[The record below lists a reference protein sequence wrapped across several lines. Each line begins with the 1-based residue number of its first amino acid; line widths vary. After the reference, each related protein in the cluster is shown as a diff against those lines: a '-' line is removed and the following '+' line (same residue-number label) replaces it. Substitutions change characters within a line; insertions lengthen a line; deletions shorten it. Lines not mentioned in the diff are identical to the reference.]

1 VSFRGP
7 GPRPGGSPVLWLYL
21 HFPHLLLDHV
31 RRSQDATGALAIVDG
46 AGQGVVQACPT
57 ARDLGVTPGMRLK
70 TALGL
75 APDLNILRA
84 DAKQEAWLLEDQARW
99 LYHYAAHITLAPP
112 DGLWAE
118 VSSLQKLYGGLPAI
132 WQTVEQALTERQL
145 TAWVAIGHT
154 PLAARLLAHTGKGE
168 CTADK
173 GHILTAL
180 GNLPLQAAGFDKKS
194 CTRLQ
199 RLGLNTLGEVFALP
213 APELARRLSPE
224 LLAIIQKIQGTRA
237 DPKAPWRPPHTFR
250 QRADFIQE
258 VEHAQGLLF
267 SLQRILAELEE
278 DLCWRQQDTDT
289 LLLVLQHRHEEPTRL
304 RIRTTGPEHRAEV
317 FLKLIQLKLDQQPLR
332 APVTGLVLAVKRFTG
347 REAPGGQDLLGE
359 TQDLN
364 EAWHTLISRLQAR
377 LGEQALKQ
385 LAPMDDHR
393 PEHAWSASEVRKP
406 GKRQDGASAQL
417 PHRPLWLLKGPRPLE
432 QTPVA
437 WHSGPERISGGWWD
451 GQRVHRD
458 YYIARLPGGELA
470 WVFRDVNDGWF
481 IHGWFG

>member
-1 VSFRGP
+1 M
-7 GPRPGGSPVLWLYL
+7 LWLYL
-21 HFPHLLLDHV
+21 HFPHLLLDHIQ
-31 RRSQDATGALAIVDG
+31 RNQDSGGALVIVDG
-46 AGQGVVQACPT
+46 AGQAVTQACPT
-57 ARDLGVTPGMRLK
+57 ARELGVEVGMRLK

-75 APDLNILRA
+75 APNVHIMQA
-84 DAKQEAWLLEDQARW
+84 EPKQEDWLLEDQARW

-145 TAWVAIGHT
+145 TAWIAIGHT
-154 PLAARLLAHTGKGE
+154 PLAARLLALTGKGE

-199 RLGLNTLGEVFALP
+199 RLGLSTLSHVFALP

-224 LLAIIQKIQGTRA
+224 LLGTVQRIQGTRA
-237 DPKAPWRPPHTFR
+237 DPKAPWQPPHTFR
-250 QRADFIQE
+250 HRADFIQE
-258 VEHAQGLLF
+258 VEHTQGLLF

-289 LLLVLQHRHEEPTRL
+289 LLLTLQHRHQESTRL
-304 RIRTTGPEHRAEV
+304 RIRTTGPEHRADV
-317 FLKLIQLKLDQQPLR
+317 FLKLIRLKLDQHPLS
-332 APVTGLVLAVKRFTG
+332 APVIALTFTVKRFTS
-347 REAPGGQDLLGE
+347 REAPTGQDLLGE

-377 LGEQALKQ
+377 LGDQALKQ
-385 LAPMDDHR
+385 LTPSEDHR
-393 PEHAWSASEVRKP
+393 PECAWSTNEVRKP
-406 GKRQDGASAQL
+406 GKTRAMNSSSL
-417 PHRPLWLLKGPRPLE
+417 PHRPLWLLKGPRPLD
-432 QTPVA
+432 QAPTI
-437 WHSGPERISGGWWD
+437 WHSGPERISSGWWD

-458 YYIARLPGGELA
+458 YYIAQLPSGELA
-470 WVFRDVNDGWF
+470 WVFRDHQEGWF